1 MAYTLEVIAYCIEA
15 CRIAALAGADR
26 IELCDNPS
34 DGGTTPSTGMIRR
47 AKEICSIPIFPIIRP
62 RGGDF
67 LYSDDEFRIMKA
79 DISFCREIGCEGVVL
94 GLLDKDGQVDSERTS
109 ALTDLAYPMDVTF
122 HRAFDRV
129 KDPFQSLE
137 DIIRCGCTRI
147 LTSGLKPTATE
158 GIGLLKAL
166 NDAAGGRITIMPGSG
181 IRASNIAAL
190 AMSTGSRELHS
201 SAAIKVDSHM
211 EYLNEKMQEQLQHVI
226 PDREEIAAMKSALA
240 NLGSDRLES

>member
-15 CRIAALAGADR
+15 CRIAELAGADR
-26 IELCDNPS
+26 IELCDNPG
-34 DGGTTPSTGMIRR
+34 DGGTTPSAGIIRR

-79 DISFCREIGCEGVVL
+79 DIRFCKEIGCEGVVL
-94 GLLDKDGQVDSERTS
+94 GLLEKDGHVDTQRTS

-129 KDPFQSLE
+129 KDPLQSLE

-158 GIGLLKAL
+158 GIGLLKTL
-166 NDAAGGRITIMPGSG
+166 NDAAGGRIAIMPGSG
-181 IRASNIAAL
+181 VRASNIANL
-190 AMSTGSRELHS
+190 ATSTRSRELHS
-201 SAAIKVDSHM
+201 SAAIKVDSQM
-211 EYLNEKMQEQLQHVI
+211 EYLNEKMYEHLLHVI
-226 PDREEIAAMKSALA
+226 PDREEIAAMRSALA
-240 NLGSDRLES
+240 CLGSDSL

>member
-1 MAYTLEVIAYCIEA
+1 MAHILEVIAYCIEA
-15 CRIAALAGADR
+15 CRIAELAGADR
-26 IELCDNPS
+26 IELCDNPG
-34 DGGTTPSTGMIRR
+34 DGGTTPSAGIIRR
-47 AKEICSIPIFPIIRP
+47 SKEICSIPIFPIIRP

-79 DISFCREIGCEGVVL
+79 DISFCRDIGCEGVVL
-94 GLLDKDGQVDSERTS
+94 GLLDKDGHVDSIRTS
-109 ALTDLAYPMDVTF
+109 TLTDLAYPMDVTF

-166 NDAAGGRITIMPGSG
+166 NDAASGRITIMPGSG

-190 AMSTGSRELHS
+190 ATTTGSLELHS
-201 SAAIKVDSHM
+201 SAAIKVDSQM
-211 EYLNEKMQEQLQHVI
+211 EYRNEKMYEHLQHVI
-226 PDREEIAAMKSALA
+226 PDREEIIAMKSALA
-240 NLGSDRLES
+240 SLGIDSL